1 MHGHRYGAPVRDEP
15 NTGALMGA
23 WTHARRATGHGRK
36 LARRGR
42 KRVNVVRKRYR
53 NIHWLVLLE
62 LLTSDGDPRGRL
74 LRRNQDQGLAV
85 ARRLLR
91 RSP

>member
-1 MHGHRYGAPVRDEP
+1 MRKEP
-15 NTGALMGA
+15 PTGTFSAGA
-23 WTHARRATGHGRK
+23 WHGARRVSGQGRK

-42 KRVNVVRKRYR
+42 KRISVVRKRYR
-53 NIHWLVLLE
+53 NLHWLVLLE

-74 LRRNQDQGLAV
+74 LRRNQEQGLAL